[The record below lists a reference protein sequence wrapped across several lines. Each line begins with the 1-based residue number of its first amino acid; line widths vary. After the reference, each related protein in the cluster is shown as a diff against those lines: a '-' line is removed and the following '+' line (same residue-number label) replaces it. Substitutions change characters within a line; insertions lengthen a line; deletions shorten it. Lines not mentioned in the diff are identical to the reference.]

1 MAPLRRTNATIGSK
15 NSEDF
20 FFVMPRMAE
29 SDQNLVLL
37 VEDDHSLSDVTV
49 DYLREVGFEVAVAES
64 GREGLEMAKRCLPDV
79 IVSDIMMQNG
89 SGLFLLENLK
99 RTPSTHLIPF
109 IFVTAKDSR
118 NDVRQGMALGADDY
132 ITKPYSM
139 SELEASVRSQLE
151 KREKRLS
158 AAAVFEQRHLASMP
172 HELRTP
178 LNGILGITDLMR
190 DELQRG
196 SYPSPSELE
205 ENIGI
210 LHESGVRLLHLIEN
224 YLLYY
229 ELRLASANP
238 ERSCLYSRKS
248 VRVPPPEDFFLSMAE
263 RHGRVGDLVVEMEA
277 REVGINGELVWKILA
292 EVIDNALKFSD
303 PHKPVQ
309 ICGLEEDGKYVV
321 TIADHGVGMTEEQ
334 IESLAPFTQFDREQT
349 EQQGLG
355 LGLCLVRL
363 IAEVCSLELSLT
375 STPGKGTLVSVGF
388 PIRRS
393 DAQS

>member
-1 MAPLRRTNATIGSK
+1 
-15 NSEDF
+15 
-20 FFVMPRMAE
+20 MAE
-29 SDQNLVLL
+29 SHQNLVLL
-37 VEDDHSLSDVTV
+37 VEDDSSLSDVTA
-49 DYLREVGFEVAVAES
+49 DYLREVGFEVAVADS
-64 GREGLEMAKRCLPDV
+64 GRKGLEMAKRFLPDA
-79 IVSDIMMQNG
+79 IVSDIMMQDG
-89 SGLFLLENLK
+89 SGLYLLENLK
-99 RTPSTHLIPF
+99 RNPNTHLIPF

-139 SELEASVRSQLE
+139 SELEASVRSQIE

-158 AAAVFEQRHLASMP
+158 AASVFEQRHLASMP

-196 SYPSPSELE
+196 SYPSPSQLE

-238 ERSCLYSRKS
+238 ERSGLYSRYS
-248 VRVPPPEDFFLSMAE
+248 VSVPPPPDFFHAIEE
-263 RHGRVGDLVVEMEA
+263 RHGRANDLIVEMEP
-277 REVGINGELVWKILA
+277 RIVGINEELVWKILT

-303 PHKPVQ
+303 PHNPVQ

-321 TIADHGVGMTEEQ
+321 TIVDHGVGMTEEQ
-334 IESLAPFTQFDREQT
+334 IESVAPFTQFDRQQT

-363 IAEVCSLELSLT
+363 IAQVCSLDFSLS
-375 STPGKGTLVSVGF
+375 STPGKGTLVSVAL
-388 PIRRS
+388 PIRTS
-393 DAQS
+393 DVPA

>member
-1 MAPLRRTNATIGSK
+1 MGDSRRT
-15 NSEDF
+15 
-20 FFVMPRMAE
+20 
-29 SDQNLVLL
+29 LVLL
-37 VEDDHSLSDVTV
+37 VEDDRSLSDVTA

-64 GREGLEMAKRCLPDV
+64 GRQGLEMAKSVLPDV

-99 RTPSTHLIPF
+99 RNANTHLIPF
-109 IFVTAKDSR
+109 VFVTARDSR
-118 NDVRQGMALGADDY
+118 GDLRQGMALGADDY

-139 SELEASVRSQLE
+139 AELEASVRSQIE
-151 KREKRLS
+151 KREKRLG
-158 AAAVFEQRHLASMP
+158 AASIFEQRHLASMP

-196 SYPSPSELE
+196 SFPSPSQLE

-210 LHESGVRLLHLIEN
+210 LHESGIRLLHLIEN

-238 ERSCLYSRKS
+238 DRSSLYSGNS
-248 VRVPPPEDFFLSMAE
+248 TQVPPPAEFFRSIAE
-263 RHGRVGDLVVEMEA
+263 GHHRVNDLIVEMES
-277 REVGINGELVWKILA
+277 RTVGINEELVRKILA
-292 EVIDNALKFSD
+292 ELIDNAFKFSD
-303 PHKPVQ
+303 PHEV
-309 ICGLEEDGKYVV
+309 IHVCGLEENGRYRV
-321 TIADHGVGMTEEQ
+321 TIADQGVGMTEEQ
-334 IESLAPFTQFDREQT
+334 IENVAPFTQFDRGRT

-363 IAEVCSLELSLT
+363 IAEVCELDLSLT
-375 STPGKGTLVSVGF
+375 STPGKGTRVSVSL
-388 PIRRS
+388 PIRNP
-393 DAQS
+393 DAPS

>member
-1 MAPLRRTNATIGSK
+1 MGDSH
-15 NSEDF
+15 
-20 FFVMPRMAE
+20 
-29 SDQNLVLL
+29 QNLVLL
-37 VEDDHSLSDVTV
+37 VEDDTSLSDVTA

-64 GREGLEMAKRCLPDV
+64 GRQGLEMAKSILPDA

-89 SGLFLLENLK
+89 SGLYLLENLK
-99 RTPSTHLIPF
+99 RNPNTHLIPF

-118 NDVRQGMALGADDY
+118 DDVRQGMALGADDY

-139 SELEASVRSQLE
+139 AELEASVRSQIE

-158 AAAVFEQRHLASMP
+158 AASIFEQRHLASMP

-196 SYPSPSELE
+196 SFPSPSQLE

-238 ERSCLYSRKS
+238 DRSCLYLRNSIE
-248 VRVPPPEDFFLSMAE
+248 VPPPSDFFESIAR
-263 RHGRVGDLVVEMEA
+263 RHGRASDLVVEMES
-277 REVGINGELVWKILA
+277 RTVGINEELVWKILA
-292 EVIDNALKFSD
+292 ELVDNALKFSD
-303 PHKPVQ
+303 PHKVVRV
-309 ICGLEEDGKYVV
+309 CGLEEDGRYRV
-321 TIADHGVGMTEEQ
+321 TIADQGAGMTEEQ
-334 IESLAPFTQFDREQT
+334 IESVAPFTQFDRERT

-363 IAEVCSLELSLT
+363 IAEVCGLDLSLS
-375 STPGKGTLVSVGF
+375 STPGKGTRVSVSL
-388 PIRRS
+388 PIRKP
-393 DAQS
+393 DAPS